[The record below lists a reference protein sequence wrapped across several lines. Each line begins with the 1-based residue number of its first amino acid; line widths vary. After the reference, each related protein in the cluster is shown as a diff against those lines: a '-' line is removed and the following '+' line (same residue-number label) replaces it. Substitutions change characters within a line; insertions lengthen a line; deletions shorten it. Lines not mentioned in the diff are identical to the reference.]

1 MFTLVKVVHE
11 VKRFIAFMATV
22 FGIFQRNWIRMS
34 NFSLIFQKTY
44 LT

>member
-22 FGIFQRNWIRMS
+22 FGIVQLNWIRMS
-34 NFSLIFQKTY
+34 NFSFHFKKLI
-44 LT
+44 